1 MLHTAETDQFIGK
14 CREAKYKAEISIRL
28 CRSGELHLRTK
39 TPPCTDTIDVTGD
52 YVRSLEMVVRDLAAL
67 IQGYDKV

>member
-1 MLHTAETDQFIGK
+1 MLHTAETNQFIGK

-39 TPPCTDTIDVTGD
+39 TPPSGDTVDVTDD
-52 YVRSLEMVVRDLAAL
+52 YVRSLEMVVQDLAVL
-67 IQGYDKV
+67 IRDYDKG